1 MIISCDQCH
10 KKFEIDSN
18 LIPKDG
24 RLLECGSCKHKW
36 FYKKNIEDKIE
47 EVLIEP
53 QLKNI
58 EEENI
63 QEENIEKKN
72 IEEENIQEENI
83 QEENIEKK
91 NIEEENI
98 DSIETNI
105 SQINELDISPEKKEI
120 VKNKKISILN
130 VIIVFIISFVALII
144 LIETFKDPI
153 SIFIPNIK
161 FILYNLYETL
171 NDIVL
176 FFKDLT
182 K

>member
-24 RLLECGSCKHKW
+24 RLLECGSCNHKW
-36 FYKKNIEDKIE
+36 FYKQDIKDKTE
-47 EVLIEP
+47 EIIIEP

-63 QEENIEKKN
+63 DP
-72 IEEENIQEENI
+72 IQ
-83 QEENIEKK
+83 
-91 NIEEENI
+91 
-98 DSIETNI
+98 TNI
-105 SQINELDISPEKKEI
+105 SQINELDTSLKKKEI
-120 VKNKKISILN
+120 IENKKIKKIGVLN
-130 VIIVFIISFVALII
+130 IIIVFIISFVALII

-153 SIFIPNIK
+153 SIYIPNVE
-161 FILYNLYETL
+161 FILNSLYEIIR
-171 NDIVL
+171 DIIL
-176 FFKDLT
+176 FFKDLI

>member
-24 RLLECGSCKHKW
+24 RLLECGSCNHKW
-36 FYKKNIEDKIE
+36 FYKQDIKDKTE
-47 EVLIEP
+47 EIIIEP

-58 EEENI
+58 EE
-63 QEENIEKKN
+63 KN
-72 IEEENIQEENI
+72 ISPIQ
-83 QEENIEKK
+83 
-91 NIEEENI
+91 
-98 DSIETNI
+98 SNI
-105 SQINELDISPEKKEI
+105 SQIKELDTSSKKKEI
-120 VKNKKISILN
+120 IENKKIKKIGVLN
-130 VIIVFIISFVALII
+130 IIIVFIISFVALVV

-161 FILYNLYETL
+161 FILNSLYETL
-171 NDIVL
+171 NDIIL
-176 FFKDLT
+176 FFKDLI

>member
-24 RLLECGSCKHKW
+24 RLLECGSCNHKW
-36 FYKKNIEDKIE
+36 FYKQDIEDKTQEII
-47 EVLIEP
+47 IEP

-58 EEENI
+58 EE
-63 QEENIEKKN
+63 KN
-72 IEEENIQEENI
+72 IDPIQ
-83 QEENIEKK
+83 
-91 NIEEENI
+91 
-98 DSIETNI
+98 TNI
-105 SQINELDISPEKKEI
+105 SPINELDTSSEKKKI
-120 VKNKKISILN
+120 VENKKIKKISILN
-130 VIIVFIISFVALII
+130 IIIVFIISFVALII

-161 FILYNLYETL
+161 FILNSLHEIIR
-171 NDIVL
+171 DIIL
-176 FFKDLT
+176 FFKDLI

>member
-24 RLLECGSCKHKW
+24 RLLECGSCNHKW
-36 FYKKNIEDKIE
+36 FYKQDIKDKTE
-47 EVLIEP
+47 EIIIEP

-63 QEENIEKKN
+63 DP
-72 IEEENIQEENI
+72 IQ
-83 QEENIEKK
+83 
-91 NIEEENI
+91 
-98 DSIETNI
+98 TNI
-105 SQINELDISPEKKEI
+105 SQINELDTSSKKKEI
-120 VKNKKISILN
+120 IENKKIKKIGVLN
-130 VIIVFIISFVALII
+130 IIIVFIISFVALII

-161 FILYNLYETL
+161 FILNSLYEIIR
-171 NDIVL
+171 DIIL
-176 FFKDLT
+176 FFKDLI

>member
-1 MIISCDQCH
+1 MIISCHQCH

-24 RLLECGSCKHKW
+24 RLLECGSCNHKW
-36 FYKKNIEDKIE
+36 FYKQDIEDKTE
-47 EVLIEP
+47 EIIIEP

-63 QEENIEKKN
+63 DP
-72 IEEENIQEENI
+72 IQ
-83 QEENIEKK
+83 
-91 NIEEENI
+91 
-98 DSIETNI
+98 TNI
-105 SQINELDISPEKKEI
+105 SQINELDTSSEKKEI
-120 VKNKKISILN
+120 VENKKIKKISILN
-130 VIIVFIISFVALII
+130 IIIVFIISFVALII

-161 FILYNLYETL
+161 FILNSLYETL
-171 NDIVL
+171 QDIVL
-176 FFKDLT
+176 FFNDLI

>member
-24 RLLECGSCKHKW
+24 RLLECGSCNHKW
-36 FYKKNIEDKIE
+36 FYKQDIEDKTE
-47 EVLIEP
+47 EIIIEP

-63 QEENIEKKN
+63 DP
-72 IEEENIQEENI
+72 IQ
-83 QEENIEKK
+83 
-91 NIEEENI
+91 
-98 DSIETNI
+98 TNI
-105 SQINELDISPEKKEI
+105 SQINEFDTSFKKKEI
-120 VKNKKISILN
+120 IENKKIKKIGVLN
-130 VIIVFIISFVALII
+130 IIIVFIISFVALII

-153 SIFIPNIK
+153 SIYIPNVE
-161 FILYNLYETL
+161 FILNSLYEIIR
-171 NDIVL
+171 DIIL
-176 FFKDLT
+176 FFKDLI

>member
-24 RLLECGSCKHKW
+24 RLLECGSCNHKW
-36 FYKKNIEDKIE
+36 FYKQDIKDKTE
-47 EVLIEP
+47 EIIIEP

-63 QEENIEKKN
+63 DP
-72 IEEENIQEENI
+72 IQ
-83 QEENIEKK
+83 
-91 NIEEENI
+91 
-98 DSIETNI
+98 TNI
-105 SQINELDISPEKKEI
+105 SQINELDTSDEKKEI
-120 VKNKKISILN
+120 VENKKISILN
-130 VIIVFIISFVALII
+130 IIIVFIISFVALII

-153 SIFIPNIK
+153 SVFIPNIK
-161 FILYNLYETL
+161 FILNSLYEIIR
-171 NDIVL
+171 DIIL
-176 FFKDLT
+176 FFKDLI